1 MDLLTSI
8 ANEFDIPIIRKDQRV
23 WFFRTRG
30 GKYYKELLFLKQ
42 THAFDNKENFECFP
56 LYLR

>member
-23 WFFRTRG
+23 C
-30 GKYYKELLFLKQ
+30 FLGQ
-42 THAFDNKENFECFP
+42 EVENITMI
-56 LYLR
+56 LQLTAL

>member
-23 WFFRTRG
+23 WFLG
-30 GKYYKELLFLKQ
+30 QEV
-42 THAFDNKENFECFP
+42 ENITMIIQ
-56 LYLR
+56 LTAL

>member
-23 WFFRTRG
+23 WFFWTRRG
-30 GKYYKELLFLKQ
+30 NYYY
-42 THAFDNKENFECFP
+42 D
-56 LYLR
+56 